1 VSRAPWQSLVDVN
14 RLADWMDAQKLGE
27 GPISDAVPLAG
38 GTQNL
43 LLRFARSGRSYVL
56 RRPPPHPGGDGN
68 ATIQREMRVVAALA
82 GTEVPHA
89 HFIAGCAQSDVLG
102 AAFYLME
109 PVDGFNACAEMP
121 ALHAGDAAVRH
132 AMGLA
137 IADGA
142 AALGRVVPAEVGLSD
157 LGRID
162 GFLERQVPRWRAQ
175 LDGYGA
181 FEGWPGP
188 TGLPQVD
195 SVGRWLE
202 ERRPDGFMPGLMHGD
217 YHLANVMYRP
227 DGPQLAAI
235 VDWELAVQGDPL
247 LDLGWLLATWPG
259 DDGRAVG
266 PMVPQPWDGFPRAEE
281 LVQRYALG
289 SQRDLSNVR
298 WYAVLACYKLGI
310 LLEGTH
316 ARACAGKAPIDVG
329 QQLHESAFRLFE
341 RAVQWI
347 ETR

>member
-1 VSRAPWQSLVDVN
+1 VSTAPWQSLVDLD
-14 RLADWMDAQKLGE
+14 RLAHWMDGQQLGE
-27 GPISDAVPLAG
+27 GPISDAVQLAG

-43 LLRFARSGRSYVL
+43 LLRFVRDGRGFVL
-56 RRPPPHPGGDGN
+56 RRPPPHPSGDGN

-82 GTEVPHA
+82 NSEVPHA
-89 HFIAGCAQSDVLG
+89 RFIAGCAQAEVLG

-109 PVDGFNACAEMP
+109 PVDGFNACAGMP
-121 ALHAGDAAVRH
+121 ALHGHDATIRH

-142 AALGRVVPAEVGLSD
+142 AALGRVVPAEIGLSE

-175 LDGYGA
+175 LEGYSA

-188 TGLPQVD
+188 EGLPQVD
-195 SVGRWLE
+195 AVGRWLDQ
-202 ERRPDGFMPGLMHGD
+202 RRPASFMPGLMHGD
-217 YHLANVMYRP
+217 YHLANVMYRS

-259 DDGRAVG
+259 EDGRSVG
-266 PMVPQPWDGFPRAEE
+266 PMVPQPWDGFPRADE
-281 LVQRYALG
+281 LVQRYAR
-289 SQRDLSNVR
+289 SSKRDLSNVR

-310 LLEGTH
+310 LLEGTY
-316 ARACAGKAPIDVG
+316 ARACAGKAPRDVG
-329 QQLHESAFRLFE
+329 EQLHDSARRLFG
-341 RAVQWI
+341 RAAQWI
-347 ETR
+347 ETT